1 MRVYLAIEGTQGWA
15 FVDGSVFEL
24 DLALDR
30 PAPTPAFETDRPL
43 TAPMPATV
51 LRVLVEP
58 GQAVR
63 QGDPLIVL
71 EAMKMEV
78 TLRAPRDGQIETLAC
93 ARGDLVQPE
102 IPLVTLTHKP
112 PSRARSSLRLSDTSV
127 TISTDFG
134 ERNRISQSHRTSGN
148 IGDGRGRL
156 SAQLSRRLTRRWSVL
171 VIARPGA

>member
-1 MRVYLAIEGTQGWA
+1 MTRGRVLRLSVAGTTYTLEVA
-15 FVDGSVFEL
+15 
-24 DLALDR
+24 
-30 PAPTPAFETDRPL
+30 APTPAFETDRPL

-112 PSRARSSLRLSDTSV
+112 PSKS
-127 TISTDFG
+127 
-134 ERNRISQSHRTSGN
+134 
-148 IGDGRGRL
+148 
-156 SAQLSRRLTRRWSVL
+156 
-171 VIARPGA
+171 